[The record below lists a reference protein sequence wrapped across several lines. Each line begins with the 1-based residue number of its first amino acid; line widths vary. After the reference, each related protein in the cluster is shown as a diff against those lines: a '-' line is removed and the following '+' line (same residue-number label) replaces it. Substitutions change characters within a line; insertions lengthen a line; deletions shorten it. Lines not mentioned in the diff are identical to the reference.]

1 MATGRREFTW
11 QACDALA
18 AAGRKPSIASVREW
32 TLAHHGRK
40 QGSDTDTQAD
50 INAWYGLLL
59 ALKQEK
65 QTVAGLPDD
74 IAALARGLWIRAN
87 EAAND
92 ALQAQRAGV
101 DAELVTAG
109 QQVVQ
114 AQAATATER
123 SRAAVLGHERDI
135 AHEAIRRL
143 EDAMSEIRA
152 TVQATEVRHAGQ
164 LQLRDEQHAA
174 LGRELARKDA
184 DHAARLAELDGLRRH
199 ALVQI
204 DEARLDARTWKN
216 EHDRNVLAHQ
226 SALLQLRMANG
237 KQQEELAG
245 AAGRMS
251 AIEEALTASRQQN
264 ALLEATLTET
274 RASAGRNTTAQARR
288 PGGMRLERES
298 RFKRRRP

>member
-74 IAALARGLWIRAN
+74 VAALARGLWIKAN
-87 EAAND
+87 EAASD
-92 ALQAQRAGV
+92 ALQAQRLQI
-101 DAELVTAG
+101 DAERATAV
-109 QQVVQ
+109 QQV
-114 AQAATATER
+114 AHAEAATATER
-123 SRAAVLGHERDI
+123 SHAIALGHERDI

-143 EDAMSEIRA
+143 EDALSEVRA
-152 TVQATEVRHAGQ
+152 VVQATEVRHAGQ
-164 LQLRDEQHAA
+164 LQLRDDQHAA

-199 ALVQI
+199 ALLQI

-226 SALLQLRMANG
+226 SALKQLRDATG
-237 KQQEELAG
+237 KLQEELAG

-264 ALLEATLTET
+264 ALTEASLAAA
-274 RASAGRNTTAQARR
+274 RAAVAGGVTSQGKR
-288 PGGMRLERES
+288 PGSARFARES
-298 RFKRRRP
+298 GLKRHRS